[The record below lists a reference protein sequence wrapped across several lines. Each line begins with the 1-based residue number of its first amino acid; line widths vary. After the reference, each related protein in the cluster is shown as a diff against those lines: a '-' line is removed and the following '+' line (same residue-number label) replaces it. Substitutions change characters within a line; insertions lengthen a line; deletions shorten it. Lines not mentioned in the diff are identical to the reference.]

1 VVRAARLRRSGDIEK
16 LRNAGRSDRRASFSA
31 RIRATDGSEARLAV
45 SAPRSVGTA
54 VVRNR
59 ARRRV
64 REAFRQ
70 AAAADSGPGG
80 ADVLVTVRREAAE
93 GDFAALVA
101 DAASV
106 LKERRA

>member
-16 LRNAGRSDRRASFSA
+16 LRLDGRSTRRASFNA
-31 RIRATDGSEARLAV
+31 RLRATDTSDTRIAV

-64 REAFRQ
+64 REAFRR
-70 AAAADSGPGG
+70 AAAADGAPGG
-80 ADVLVTVRREAAE
+80 VDVLVTVRREAAE
-93 GDFAALVA
+93 GDFGALVA
-101 DAASV
+101 DAAGV
-106 LKERRA
+106 LRERGS

>member
-1 VVRAARLRRSGDIEK
+1 MRAARLRRSGDIER
-16 LRNAGRSDRRASFSA
+16 LRALGRSSRRASFNA
-31 RIRATDGSEARLAV
+31 RVRPTESPEARLAV

-54 VVRNR
+54 VIRNR

-70 AAAADSGPGG
+70 AATSDLGAGG
-80 ADVLVTVRREAAE
+80 ADVLVTVRKEAAAT
-93 GDFAALVA
+93 DFGTLVA

-106 LKERRA
+106 LRERGA